1 MNKTKSIY
9 STVRSAKFVLKPNVR
24 QKEILESFF
33 GLSRAIYNIS
43 LHNIK
48 NYKFGEYEIQNGK
61 SKGNIVP
68 IK

>member
-1 MNKTKSIY
+1 MSKTKNIY
-9 STVRSAKFVLKPNVR
+9 NTIRSAKFVLKPNSK

-48 NYKFGEYEIQNGK
+48 NSKFGT
-61 SKGNIVP
+61 
-68 IK
+68 